1 MKTLIETNKMKEEI
15 CKIFALCVN
24 TKSGQIYVYLNSTKY
39 EKKYPLK
46 KDAFGYFVVS
56 GKMVERFTAE
66 GDINKII
73 DWINN

>member
-1 MKTLIETNKMKEEI
+1 MKTNKMKEEI

-39 EKKYPLK
+39 DKKYPLK
-46 KDAFGYFVVS
+46 KDTFGYFVVN
-56 GKMVERFTAE
+56 GKIVERFTAE
-66 GDINKII
+66 EDINEII